1 MTATLALAL
10 LVSLLVGALL
20 GLVSGLLWARSRGEA
35 PDTALAAQAA
45 AEAADRAVVRDGLS
59 RLEERLLALDQ
70 GRVAW
75 QSGLQAAL
83 DQQVDEMRH
92 STDLLR
98 RETNALSTAL
108 RRPQV
113 RGRWGELHL
122 RRAVEIAGLVDR
134 CDFTEQ
140 VSTRDAHGAL
150 LRPDLVVH
158 LAGGREVVVDSKVP
172 LEGFL
177 DACECPEDQTEER
190 EAHLRRHARHVRQHV
205 ETLGSKAY
213 WRALPG
219 SPEIVVLFMPGE
231 SFLAAALESDPA
243 LLDWAAE
250 RRVVLATPTTLI
262 ALLRTVA
269 HAWTEQAV
277 SDQAKEI
284 HRLGR
289 ELHERLASMTGHLDK
304 LGRALT
310 GAVTAYNSSIGS
322 LESRVLVSSRR
333 FADLGVVGSTVDAPA
348 LVDLSPRV
356 PTPAELVQQDPA
368 STIPFGVAGEET
380 G

>member
-10 LVSLLVGALL
+10 LVSLLVGVLL
-20 GLVSGLLWARSRGEA
+20 GLVSGLLWARSRGET
-35 PDTALAAQAA
+35 PGSALAVSETA
-45 AEAADRAVVRDGLS
+45 AADRAVVRDGLT
-59 RLEERLLALDQ
+59 RLEERLHALDQ

-92 STDLLR
+92 STDQLR

-140 VSTRDAHGAL
+140 VSTRDADGAL

-158 LAGGREVVVDSKVP
+158 LAGGRQVVVDAKVP

-177 DACECPEDQTEER
+177 DACECPEDQSEER

-205 ETLGSKAY
+205 ETLASKAY

-219 SPEIVVLFMPGE
+219 SPELVVLFMPGE
-231 SFLAAALESDPA
+231 SFLAAALESDPGLIEWSA
-243 LLDWAAE
+243 D
-250 RRVVLATPTTLI
+250 RRVILATPTTLI
-262 ALLRTVA
+262 ALLRTVS

-277 SDQAKEI
+277 SDQAREI
-284 HRLGR
+284 LQLGR
-289 ELHERLASMTGHLDK
+289 ELHERLGSMGAHLDK
-304 LGRALT
+304 LGRSLT
-310 GAVTAYNSSIGS
+310 AAVTSYNATVGS

-333 FADLGVVGSTVDAPA
+333 FADLGVVGSTVPAPA

-356 PTPAELVQQDPA
+356 PTPEDLVQQDPA
-368 STIPFGVAGEET
+368 RTRSFGVADEET

>member
-1 MTATLALAL
+1 MTATTALAL

-20 GLVSGLLWARSRGEA
+20 GLACGVLWSRSRTATPALSEGVDEA
-35 PDTALAAQAA
+35 L
-45 AEAADRAVVRDGLS
+45 VRDGLG
-59 RLEERLLALDQ
+59 RLEERLRELDHGRVSWQSALD
-70 GRVAW
+70 A
-75 QSGLQAAL
+75 
-83 DQQVDEMRH
+83 QVEQMRH

-140 VSTRDAHGAL
+140 VSTRDADGAL
-150 LRPDLVVH
+150 QRPDLVVH
-158 LAGGREVVVDSKVP
+158 LAGGRQVVVDAKVP

-177 DACECPEDQTEER
+177 DACECPDDQPEER

-213 WRALPG
+213 WRSLDG
-219 SPEIVVLFMPGE
+219 SPELVVLFMPGE
-231 SFLAAALESDPA
+231 AFLSAALEADPA
-243 LLDWAAE
+243 LLEWAAD

-277 SDQAKEI
+277 SDQAREI

-289 ELHERLASMTGHLDK
+289 ELHERLGTMAGHLDK
-304 LGRALT
+304 LGRSLSAS
-310 GAVTAYNSSIGS
+310 VTSYNAAIGS

-333 FADLGVVGSTVDAPA
+333 FADLGVVGTTVATPA

-356 PTPAELVQQDPA
+356 PTPQELAEDELALGLDRDGAGTRPL
-368 STIPFGVAGEET
+368 GVAGEET

>member
-35 PDTALAAQAA
+35 PGAALAADA
-45 AEAADRAVVRDGLS
+45 AERAVVRDGLS
-59 RLEERLLALDQ
+59 RLEERLQALDQ

-83 DQQVDEMRH
+83 DQQVDQMRH

-98 RETNALSTAL
+98 RETSALSTAL

-140 VSTRDAHGAL
+140 VSARDAEGAL

-177 DACECPEDQTEER
+177 DACECPEDQPEER

-205 ETLGSKAY
+205 DALGSKAY

-219 SPEIVVLFMPGE
+219 SPELVVLFLPGE
-231 SFLAAALESDPA
+231 SFLAAALESDPG
-243 LLDWAAE
+243 LLEWAAE

-269 HAWTEQAV
+269 HAWTEQEV
-277 SDQAKEI
+277 SDQAREI

-289 ELHERLASMTGHLDK
+289 ELHDRLSTMSGHLDK

-310 GAVTAYNSSIGS
+310 GAVTAYNASVGS

-333 FADLGVVGSTVDAPA
+333 FADLGVVATTVDAPA
-348 LVDLSPRV
+348 HVDLSPRL
-356 PTPAELVQQDPA
+356 PTPEELVHADPTRTRA
-368 STIPFGVAGEET
+368 LGVADEET
-380 G
+380 A

>member
-20 GLVSGLLWARSRGEA
+20 GLVSGLLWARSRGDA
-35 PDTALAAQAA
+35 SPGAALAA
-45 AEAADRAVVRDGLS
+45 ESADRALVRDGLS

-92 STDLLR
+92 STDQLR

-140 VSTRDAHGAL
+140 VSTRDAQGAL

-177 DACECPEDQTEER
+177 DACECPDDQPEER

-205 ETLGSKAY
+205 EALGSKAY

-231 SFLAAALESDPA
+231 SFLSAALESDPA

-250 RRVVLATPTTLI
+250 RKVVLATPTTLI

-277 SDQAKEI
+277 SDQAREI

-289 ELHERLASMTGHLDK
+289 ELHERLGTMTGHLDR
-304 LGRALT
+304 LGRSLT
-310 GAVTAYNSSIGS
+310 AAVTSYNATVGS

-333 FADLGVVGSTVDAPA
+333 FADLGVVGSTLPAPA

-356 PTPAELVQQDPA
+356 PTPEELVWDDPTRTRP
-368 STIPFGVAGEET
+368 SGVADEET

>member
-1 MTATLALAL
+1 MTATIALAL

-20 GLVSGLLWARSRGEA
+20 GLASGVLWGRARAGAPALGRGVDEA
-35 PDTALAAQAA
+35 L
-45 AEAADRAVVRDGLS
+45 VRDGLT
-59 RLEERLLALDQ
+59 RLEERLREIDHGRVSWQSALD
-70 GRVAW
+70 A
-75 QSGLQAAL
+75 
-83 DQQVDEMRH
+83 QVDQMRH

-98 RETNALSTAL
+98 RETTALSTAL

-140 VSTRDAHGAL
+140 VSARDSEGAL
-150 LRPDLVVH
+150 QRPDLVVH
-158 LAGGREVVVDSKVP
+158 LAGGRQVVVDAKVP

-177 DACECPEDQTEER
+177 DACECPDDQPDER
-190 EAHLRRHARHVRQHV
+190 QAHLRRHARHVRQHV
-205 ETLGSKAY
+205 ETLSSKAY
-213 WRALPG
+213 WRVLPG
-219 SPEIVVLFMPGE
+219 SPELVVLFMPGE
-231 SFLAAALESDPA
+231 AFLSAALEAEPG
-243 LLDWAAE
+243 LLEWAAD
-250 RRVVLATPTTLI
+250 RHVVLATPTTLI

-277 SDQAKEI
+277 SDQAREI

-289 ELHERLASMTGHLDK
+289 DLHERLGTMAGHLDK
-304 LGRALT
+304 LGRSLSA
-310 GAVTAYNSSIGS
+310 AVTSYNATIGS

-333 FADLGVVGSTVDAPA
+333 FADLGVVGTTVEAPA

-356 PTPAELVQQDPA
+356 PTTQELVEESQAARDRDG
-368 STIPFGVAGEET
+368 TGLLGVADEDT
-380 G
+380 A

>member
-20 GLVSGLLWARSRGEA
+20 GLVSGVLWARTRAGALGSGAVA
-35 PDTALAAQAA
+35 PAVDQAL
-45 AEAADRAVVRDGLS
+45 VRDGLT
-59 RLEERLLALDQ
+59 RLEERLRELDH

-75 QSGLQAAL
+75 QSAL
-83 DQQVDEMRH
+83 DEQVGQMRH

-98 RETNALSTAL
+98 RETTALSTAL

-140 VSTRDAHGAL
+140 VSTRDADGAL
-150 LRPDLVVH
+150 QRPDLVVH
-158 LAGGREVVVDSKVP
+158 LAGGRQVVVDAKVP

-177 DACECPEDQTEER
+177 DACECPDDQPEER

-205 ETLGSKAY
+205 ETLGGKAY
-213 WRALPG
+213 WRSLPG
-219 SPEIVVLFMPGE
+219 SPELVVLFMPGE
-231 SFLAAALESDPA
+231 SFLSAALESDPG
-243 LLDWAAE
+243 LLEWAAD

-277 SDQAKEI
+277 SDQAREI

-289 ELHERLASMTGHLDK
+289 DLHERLATMVGHLDK
-304 LGRALT
+304 LGRSL
-310 GAVTAYNSSIGS
+310 GSAVTSYNATIGS

-333 FADLGVVGSTVDAPA
+333 FADLGVVATTVPTPS

-356 PTPAELVQQDPA
+356 PTTEELVAEQETRDRPG
-368 STIPFGVAGEET
+368 THPFGVAGSET

>member
-20 GLVSGLLWARSRGEA
+20 GLVSGLLWARSRGET
-35 PDTALAAQAA
+35 PGSALA

-59 RLEERLLALDQ
+59 RLEERLHALDQ

-92 STDLLR
+92 STDQLR

-122 RRAVEIAGLVDR
+122 RRSVEIAGLVDR

-140 VSTRDAHGAL
+140 VSTRDADGAL

-158 LAGGREVVVDSKVP
+158 LAGGRQVVVDAKVP

-177 DACECPEDQTEER
+177 DACECPEDQPEER

-219 SPEIVVLFMPGE
+219 SPELVVLFMPGE
-231 SFLAAALESDPA
+231 SFLAAALESDPS
-243 LLDWAAE
+243 LIEWSAE

-277 SDQAKEI
+277 SDQAREI

-289 ELHERLASMTGHLDK
+289 ELHERLGSMGAHLDK
-304 LGRALT
+304 LGRSLT
-310 GAVTAYNSSIGS
+310 AAVTSYNATVGS

-333 FADLGVVGSTVDAPA
+333 FADLGVVGSTVPAPA

-356 PTPAELVQQDPA
+356 PTPEELVQQDPA
-368 STIPFGVAGEET
+368 RTRSYGVADEET